1 MARSV
6 SRLIF
11 FLFHQRLKMAES
23 EEEVL
28 EEPWVPSNEDISNA
42 LSGLAKTEDGASVV
56 YTKLALP
63 GKQVFD
69 VRVHHTDSSYSVI
82 PYSAWYSAPSH
93 VLKRSVVRNRE
104 RERERESER
113 EREREREGERG
124 RERERERERGTE
136 RERERE
142 TEKTMF
148 ITGALGRS

>member
-1 MARSV
+1 
-6 SRLIF
+6 
-11 FLFHQRLKMAES
+11 MAES